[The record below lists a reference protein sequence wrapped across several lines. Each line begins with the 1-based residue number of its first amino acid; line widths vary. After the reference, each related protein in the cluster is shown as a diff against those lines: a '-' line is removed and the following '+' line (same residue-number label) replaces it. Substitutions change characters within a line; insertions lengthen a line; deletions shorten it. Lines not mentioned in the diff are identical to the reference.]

1 MNVLNVEMK
10 NLSLKVVAGFVL
22 AVVGRL
28 AVYKFK
34 YY

>member
-1 MNVLNVEMK
+1 MNVLNVEE